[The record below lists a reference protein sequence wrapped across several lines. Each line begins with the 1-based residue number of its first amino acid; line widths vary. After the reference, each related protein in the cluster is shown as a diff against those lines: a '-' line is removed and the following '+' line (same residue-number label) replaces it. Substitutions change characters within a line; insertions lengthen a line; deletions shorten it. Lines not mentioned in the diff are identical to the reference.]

1 VEVVSV
7 VNGGRGGE
15 EIVDG
20 KREKNSRGR
29 IKTLLDGALSAGK
42 AARNENIVPNIKQ
55 LKEYGSDGTPPKVLA
70 DEVAKAAIELAIQP
84 SVDSCLAR
92 LIAMETADD
101 ITQFRKRVNE
111 IATSLGQDTKDTTG
125 LLKMANELLHEPT
138 MKLREGRLSKVDIES
153 VIKHIENELTAHAFP
168 DNRV

>member
-1 VEVVSV
+1 
-7 VNGGRGGE
+7 
-15 EIVDG
+15 
-20 KREKNSRGR
+20 
-29 IKTLLDGALSAGK
+29 
-42 AARNENIVPNIKQ
+42 
-55 LKEYGSDGTPPKVLA
+55 
-70 DEVAKAAIELAIQP
+70 
-84 SVDSCLAR
+84 
-92 LIAMETADD
+92 METADD

>member
-1 VEVVSV
+1 M
-7 VNGGRGGE
+7 VNGGGRG

-42 AARNENIVPNIKQ
+42 AARNEDIVPNIKQ
-55 LKEYGSDGTPPKVLA
+55 LKTYGSDGTPPKVLA

-84 SVDSCLAR
+84 SVDTCLAR

-101 ITQFRKRVNE
+101 IAKFRKRVNE
-111 IATSLGQDTKDTTG
+111 IAISLGQETKYTSR
-125 LLKMANELLHEPT
+125 LIKMANELLHDPT
-138 MKLREGRLSKVDIES
+138 IRLREGRLNVDIES
-153 VIKHIENELTAHAFP
+153 VIKHIEDELTAYA